1 MKGAFWSNVQ
11 WKIINTIDYRLL
23 RAIYSLKQAAVD
35 WLQQQRW
42 CNDIFFTI
50 STNYFLHLHQQQGGW
65 ENTVMNSTYLGGLV
79 HPLLIRKIA
88 NENEYLLRERQDEEA
103 CFSWQSYTNRLLGQR
118 ELPAG
123 CWLGSLSQWSFDTI
137 NVFFRVWV
145 GDVSVIH
152 FPPANSVISLILKNI
167 SLLIPWPR
175 HLETKMLPPR
185 LTMGIIMHNV
195 CVWDID
201 AYVAERMG
209 PSVRICIWSTNY
221 CAKVSSNRN
230 L

>member
-1 MKGAFWSNVQ
+1 MRF
-11 WKIINTIDYRLL
+11 
-23 RAIYSLKQAAVD
+23 
-35 WLQQQRW
+35 
-42 CNDIFFTI
+42 FFTI
-50 STNYFLHLHQQQGGW
+50 STNYFLHLYQQQGGW

-88 NENEYLLRERQDEEA
+88 NENEYLLRESQDEEA

-152 FPPANSVISLILKNI
+152 FPPANSVISLILKTYHC
-167 SLLIPWPR
+167 SFLGPDTLQLRCSRQDLLWALSCIMCVF
-175 HLETKMLPPR
+175 ET
-185 LTMGIIMHNV
+185 
-195 CVWDID
+195 
-201 AYVAERMG
+201 
-209 PSVRICIWSTNY
+209 
-221 CAKVSSNRN
+221 
-230 L
+230 